1 MADDSAGRIQ
11 LPEQVAVLNV
21 GLGMFA
27 EAVRAQGAAAVE
39 VDWRIP
45 ARGDTQLVAALTRLY
60 GRLNSQVEAANKEVI
75 RRLDEASPRVV
86 GMSPARAVIPDL
98 DERTVLHCGP
108 PLAWEEFC
116 GPLRRSV
123 RATVMVEGWAQSPD
137 EADALVARGQVRLDE
152 ANRHSTVVPMAATVG
167 PSTAVF
173 VVENSQGV
181 NRSFSPINQGPGRV
195 AWFGVDSPEAVRH
208 LTWLRDCAGPVLDRA
223 LRAAGPLDLFSF
235 IAQGLLMGDDVHM
248 RSQATTNLFLRALL
262 PHLVGLPDPMAV
274 DVARFLS
281 ANHLFFLNLA
291 MAAAKAATDWASL
304 VPGSSVVTGMARNG
318 TTFGIKVS
326 GAGERWFTAPA
337 PAVEN
342 ALYHPGFDQD
352 VAAPDIGDSAVLELV
367 GLGGAAA
374 AASPAVA
381 NFLGGTMDA
390 AVAATEAAESI
401 CTGRSS
407 RLQLGF
413 LDFRG
418 SPIGVDVRRAVE
430 LSTTPAINT
439 GILHAAEP
447 LGQIGAGIAHAPL
460 DCFRQALLALDE
472 TLA

>member
-11 LPEQVAVLNV
+11 LPEQVAVVNV
-21 GLGMFA
+21 GLGVFA

-39 VDWRIP
+39 LDWRIP
-45 ARGDTQLVAALTRLY
+45 ARGDPHLVAALTRLY
-60 GRLNSQVEAANKEVI
+60 GRLNSQVDAANKEVI
-75 RRLDEASPRVV
+75 TRLDRASPRVV
-86 GMSPARAVIPDL
+86 GISPARAVIPDL
-98 DERTVLHCGP
+98 DARTVLHCGP

-123 RATVMVEGWAQSPD
+123 RATVMMEGWAQSPE
-137 EADALVARGQVRLDE
+137 EADTLVAGGQVRLDE

-167 PSTAVF
+167 PSTSVF
-173 VVENSQGV
+173 VVENSEGG

-208 LTWLRDCAGPVLDRA
+208 LTWLRDCAGPVLKKA
-223 LRAAGPLDLFSF
+223 LQAAGPLDLFSF

-262 PHLVGLPDPMAV
+262 PHLVGLQEPRAV

-291 MAAAKAATDWASL
+291 MAAAKAATDWASP

-326 GAGERWFTAPA
+326 GTGERWFTAPA
-337 PAVEN
+337 PAVED
-342 ALYHPGFDQD
+342 ALYHPGFNQD

-381 NFLGGTMDA
+381 NFLGGTMRA
-390 AVAATEAAESI
+390 AVATTEAAESI
-401 CTGRSS
+401 CAGRSS

-430 LSTTPAINT
+430 LSATPAINT